1 MTSVNKAHC
10 VTTVDEHEWNSSND
24 ANEMWTAIDGDNL
37 PQGIDM
43 VVFDN
48 AMVAGSEE
56 ALACLAALH
65 SKPQAKYFEK
75 TPHDQVIVSYTME
88 RLNRAEQGDGFTED
102 NTVSRMNT
110 MQDHSLR
117 NFGKVFEGDVHPTP
131 PPPTHNNSENLS

>member
-10 VTTVDEHEWNSSND
+10 VTTVDEHEWSSGND
-24 ANEMWTAIDGDNL
+24 ANAMWTAIDGDNL

-48 AMVAGSEE
+48 AMVSGSEE

-65 SKPQAKYFEK
+65 SKPQATYFEK

-88 RLNRAEQGDGFTED
+88 RLDRAEQGSGFSED
-102 NTVSRMNT
+102 NSIARMNT
-110 MQDHSLR
+110 MQDHALR
-117 NFGKVFEGDVHPTP
+117 NLGKVFEGDSHPTP
-131 PPPTHNNSENLS
+131 PAPTHNNSENLA

>member
-10 VTTVDEHEWNSSND
+10 VKTVDEHEWNSSNNAD
-24 ANEMWTAIDGDNL
+24 AMWTAIDGDNL

-65 SKPQAKYFEK
+65 SKPQEIYFGK
-75 TPHDQVIVSYTME
+75 TPYDQVIVSYTME
-88 RLNRAEQGDGFTED
+88 RLDRAEQNSSFTID
-102 NTVSRMNT
+102 NTVARMNI
-110 MQDHSLR
+110 MQDNSLK
-117 NFGKVFEGDVHPTP
+117 NFGKTFEGDNHPTP

>member
-10 VTTVDEHEWNSSND
+10 VKTVDEHEWNSSNS
-24 ANEMWTAIDGDNL
+24 AEAMWTEIDGDNL

-48 AMVAGSEE
+48 AMVAGSTE

-65 SKPQAKYFEK
+65 SKPQEQYFEK
-75 TPHDQVIVSYTME
+75 TEHDQVIISYTME
-88 RLNRAEQGDGFTED
+88 RLDRLEQNDGFTTD
-102 NTVSRMNT
+102 NTVARINI
-110 MQDHSLR
+110 MQDNSLR
-117 NFGKVFEGDVHPTP
+117 NLGKVFEGDAHPAP

>member
-1 MTSVNKAHC
+1 MTSVNNAHC

-24 ANEMWTAIDGDNL
+24 ANAMWTAIDGDNL

-48 AMVAGSEE
+48 AMATGSEE

-65 SKPQAKYFEK
+65 SKPQATYFEK

-88 RLNRAEQGDGFTED
+88 RLDRAEQGSGFSED
-102 NTVSRMNT
+102 NSIARMNT
-110 MQDHSLR
+110 MQDHALR
-117 NFGKVFEGDVHPTP
+117 NFGKVFEGDSHPTP
-131 PPPTHNNSENLS
+131 PAPTHNNSENLS

>member
-10 VTTVDEHEWNSSND
+10 VKTVDEHEWNSSNG
-24 ANEMWTAIDGDNL
+24 AAAMWTAIDGDNL

-48 AMVAGSEE
+48 AMATGSEE

-65 SKPQAKYFEK
+65 SKPQATYFGK

-88 RLNRAEQGDGFTED
+88 RLDRAEQNNAFTTD
-102 NTVSRMNT
+102 NTVARMNI
-110 MQDHSLR
+110 MQDNSLK
-117 NFGKVFEGDVHPTP
+117 NFGKTFEGDNHPTP

>member
-10 VTTVDEHEWNSSND
+10 VTTVNEHEWNSSND
-24 ANEMWTAIDGDNL
+24 ANAMWTAIDGDNL

-48 AMVAGSEE
+48 AMVSGSEE

-65 SKPQAKYFEK
+65 SKPQATYFEK

-88 RLNRAEQGDGFTED
+88 RLDRAEQGSGFSED
-102 NTVSRMNT
+102 NSIARMNT
-110 MQDHSLR
+110 MQDHALR
-117 NFGKVFEGDVHPTP
+117 NLGKVFEGDAHPTP
-131 PPPTHNNSENLS
+131 PAPTHNNSENLA

>member
-10 VTTVDEHEWNSSND
+10 VKTVDEHEWNSSND
-24 ANEMWTAIDGDNL
+24 ADAMWTAIDGDNL

-48 AMVAGSEE
+48 AMTVGSEE

-65 SKPQAKYFEK
+65 GKPQAEYFEK
-75 TPHDQVIVSYTME
+75 TEHDQVIISYTME
-88 RLNRAEQGDGFTED
+88 RLDRLEQNDGFTTD
-102 NTVSRMNT
+102 NTVARINI
-110 MQDHSLR
+110 MQDNSLR
-117 NFGKVFEGDVHPTP
+117 NLGKVFEGDSHPAP

>member
-10 VTTVDEHEWNSSND
+10 VKTVDEHEWPSLLD

-65 SKPQAKYFEK
+65 SKPQAQYFEK
-75 TPHDQVIVSYTME
+75 TEPDQVIVSYTME
-88 RLNRAEQGDGFTED
+88 RLDRAEQNDAFTED
-102 NTVSRMNT
+102 NTVGRMNA

-117 NFGKVFEGDVHPTP
+117 NLGKVFEGDTHPP
-131 PPPTHNNSENLS
+131 VPPPTHNNSENLS

>member
-10 VTTVDEHEWNSSND
+10 VTTVDEHEWSSGND
-24 ANEMWTAIDGDNL
+24 ANAMWTAIDGDNL

-48 AMVAGSEE
+48 AMVSGSEE

-65 SKPQAKYFEK
+65 SKPQATYFEK

-88 RLNRAEQGDGFTED
+88 RLDRAEQGSGFSED
-102 NTVSRMNT
+102 NSIARMNT
-110 MQDHSLR
+110 MQDNSLR
-117 NFGKVFEGDVHPTP
+117 NLGKVFEGDAHPAP
-131 PPPTHNNSENLS
+131 PPPTHNNSENLT